1 MLRKHLR
8 DEIDPT
14 KPPGLQNAMKLLN
27 EAEDWIHVAVAGSLL
42 LIALVLLIYTL
53 SHITISLLYHEDVIH
68 TLVKGIQDF
77 LMVMIVLEIFW
88 TVMTYLKGRSV
99 TVEPFLF
106 IGIISSVR
114 GIILLG
120 TKVLEGEITSK
131 ELYHFSI
138 EIGVHSGEIFLLAVA
153 LYLVRSSRVKL
164 QLCKRELEED

>member
-1 MLRKHLR
+1 MPMKQQTSK
-8 DEIDPT
+8 EYT
-14 KPPGLQNAMKLLN
+14 KSPSLQKAIALLTK
-27 EAEDWIHVAVAGSLL
+27 AEDWLHIAVGVSLL
-42 LIALVLLIYTL
+42 LVALILLIYTL
-53 SHITISLLYHEDVIH
+53 SHLTISLYNHQDVIH

-77 LMVMIVLEIFW
+77 LMVMIILEIFW

-120 TKVLEGEITSK
+120 TKVLEGHLTSK
-131 ELYHFSI
+131 ELLHFSV
-138 EIGVHSGEIFLLAVA
+138 EIGVHSGEIFLLALA

-164 QLCKRELEED
+164 QLCRKDMAEEE